1 MMATAPPTRTR
12 SQWGVEMEAME
23 EGGSSSSDVID
34 FDHNFPNKD
43 SE

>member
-23 EGGSSSSDVID
+23 EGGSDVID